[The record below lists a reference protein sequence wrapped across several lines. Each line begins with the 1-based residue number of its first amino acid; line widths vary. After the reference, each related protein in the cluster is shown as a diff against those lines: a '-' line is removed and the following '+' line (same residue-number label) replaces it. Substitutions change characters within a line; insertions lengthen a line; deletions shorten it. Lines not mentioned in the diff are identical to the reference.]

1 MGPQHRRHSAGGDP
15 AAGGEA
21 RCDPTRRGC
30 ICRAPPAA
38 VAQLLRVTLAD
49 RRNLAGQP
57 TGRGADNRPR
67 ERRRQSADPTGRRD
81 GRLAAAR
88 SGELCVPNG
97 ARRWSRARCGDVGC
111 DREGPG
117 LRADRVASA
126 GFRRGARRRVL
137 HLTKTGDLT
146 MIARSAA
153 LGDRSSL
160 AIRLHRAINVL
171 DRFPLSV
178 LQLMLRV
185 AIAAVFWS
193 SGLSKIA
200 SWQTTILLFRDEY
213 MVPLLPPEIAAVLS
227 ATFEL
232 SCSVL
237 IVVGLATRLA
247 TLPLLGMTFV
257 IEVFVYPE
265 YWTQHLMWVSVLLFL
280 LTKGAGVFSLDHCAA
295 RLLGAR
301 EILV

>member
-1 MGPQHRRHSAGGDP
+1 MS
-15 AAGGEA
+15 
-21 RCDPTRRGC
+21 
-30 ICRAPPAA
+30 
-38 VAQLLRVTLAD
+38 
-49 RRNLAGQP
+49 
-57 TGRGADNRPR
+57 
-67 ERRRQSADPTGRRD
+67 
-81 GRLAAAR
+81 
-88 SGELCVPNG
+88 
-97 ARRWSRARCGDVGC
+97 
-111 DREGPG
+111 
-117 LRADRVASA
+117 
-126 GFRRGARRRVL
+126 
-137 HLTKTGDLT
+137 
-146 MIARSAA
+146 ARSATFA
-153 LGDRSSL
+153 ERTSL
-160 AIRLHRAINVL
+160 AIRLHQAIALL
-171 DRFPLSV
+171 DRFPPSI
-178 LQLMLRV
+178 LQLMFRI

-193 SGLSKIA
+193 SGLTKIA
-200 SWQTTILLFRDEY
+200 SWETTIALFRDEY
-213 MVPLLPPEIAAVLS
+213 RVPLLPPELAAVIS